1 MSCFTRNA
9 LWYLAFAATGLL
21 VYSPALTGTFLWDDT
36 DWIVDNEALRT
47 WGGLW
52 RIWFEPGAVI
62 QYYPLTYTTWWLD
75 YQIWGL
81 SEVALHIEN
90 VLLHAGNALLVGLLL
105 RRLGL
110 PGAWLAAVVFLLH
123 PVHVESV
130 AWIVERKNTLSMLFY
145 LGSAYAWLRFL
156 EGGRRS
162 AFLAAAAL
170 FLCALLAKTATLM
183 LPVTL
188 LALTVWRVGWRD
200 RRLLFLLP
208 LGAMSLV
215 AAAVTF
221 VMERGEGAVGHD
233 WALTWVERLPLTG
246 QVMGFYLTK
255 LLVPVQLAFVY
266 GKWEIAPGTVT
277 AWLPSAAIVLAL
289 VVGLRSRRR
298 AVLACG
304 LALLVFAAN
313 LLPVSGLVD
322 FYYLR
327 YAYVGDHFQYLAS
340 LGPIALLCC
349 GGAWLL
355 RGAPRGAGLA
365 IAAVAVSAL
374 GYASWQR
381 SAVFADVER
390 LWRATLATEPDAWLA
405 HTNLGNLLAARGGPD
420 DGIEH
425 HRRAVE
431 IYPDAFESNNALGNY
446 FVRREDFAAAR
457 QYFERALQAR
467 PEDPLTFN
475 NLGISAGA
483 EGDLRSASGWFEQG
497 LARAPDNREL
507 QRNLSLLLSSAPDPA
522 LRDGARALAM
532 ARALNRIPQP
542 SVVDQLALFR
552 GLLLVGERQQAI
564 ELGRELLARA
574 EREEVSDVA
583 RQVRDQLERL
593 ER

>member
-9 LWYLAFAATGLL
+9 LWYLAFVGIGLL
-21 VYSPALTGTFLWDDT
+21 IYSPALTGAFLWDDT

-75 YQIWGL
+75 YQVWGL
-81 SEVALHIEN
+81 SEVAFHVEN
-90 VLLHAGNALLVGLLL
+90 VLLHAGNALLVALLL

-110 PGAWLAAVVFLLH
+110 PGAWLAAFVFLLH

-130 AWIVERKNTLSMLFY
+130 AWIVERKNTLSTLFY
-145 LGSAYAWLRFL
+145 LGSAYMWLRFL
-156 EGGRRS
+156 DSGRWS
-162 AFLAAAAL
+162 LFLAVAAL

-188 LALTVWRVGWRD
+188 LALAVWRVGFRA
-200 RRLLFLLP
+200 RRLLLLLP
-208 LGAMSLV
+208 LGAMSL
-215 AAAVTF
+215 AAAALTF

-233 WALTWVERLPLTG
+233 WALTWIERLPLTG
-246 QVMGFYLTK
+246 QVMGFYLAK
-255 LLVPVQLAFVY
+255 LLVPVDLAFVY
-266 GKWEIAPGTVT
+266 GKWDIAPATWG
-277 AWLPSAAIVLAL
+277 AWLPLAAIVVALA
-289 VVGLRSRRR
+289 VGLCSRRR
-298 AVLACG
+298 ALLACG
-304 LALLVFAAN
+304 LALLVFVAN

-340 LGPIALLCC
+340 LGPITLLCC
-349 GGAWLL
+349 GGAWVL
-355 RGAPRGAGLA
+355 RAAPQGVGLVM
-365 IAAVAVSAL
+365 AAVVLSVL

-381 SAVFADVER
+381 SAVFADVEL
-390 LWRATLATEPDAWLA
+390 LWRATLATEPEAWLA
-405 HTNLGNLLAARGGPD
+405 HTNLGNLLAAQGNPD

-425 HRRAVE
+425 HRRAIE

-446 FVRREDFAAAR
+446 FVRQEAFAAAR
-457 QYFERALQAR
+457 VHFSRALQAR
-467 PEDPLTFN
+467 PQDPLTFN
-475 NLGISAGA
+475 NLGISAGV

-497 LARAPDNREL
+497 LERAPNNREL

-522 LRDGARALAM
+522 LRDGQRALAM
-532 ARALNRIPQP
+532 ARQLNRIPQP

-564 ELGRELLARA
+564 ELGRQLLVRA
-574 EREEVSDVA
+574 QREEVAEVA
-583 RQVRDQLERL
+583 RQVRDQLDRL